1 MEEGEDR
8 AMAGMRAPLQ
18 GVRNIIRFNW
28 HFYLLSLLF
37 LSLIIF
43 AGYFIEERFRIYAV
57 ILFAIGCITTLISL
71 LVSFYIYDVSGFY
84 ELKWMNDLPLKEHK
98 QIVNIH
104 AGFDETSIL
113 LKNRF
118 GDAKL
123 MVFDFYD
130 PSKHTEV
137 SIKRARK
144 AYPPF
149 PGTIHVTTEQ
159 LPLEKSSTDKI
170 FLIFSAHEIRDE
182 QERIGFLK
190 QLNECLRPGGQIIVT
205 EHLRDSANFLAYN
218 IGFLHFHS
226 RASWLRTFCA
236 GGSVIKK
243 EIKIT
248 PFVTTFLLEKH
259 GASS

>member
-1 MEEGEDR
+1 MDGIR
-8 AMAGMRAPLQ
+8 KPFQ
-18 GVRNIIRFNW
+18 GVRNIVRFNW

-37 LSLIIF
+37 LLLIVF
-43 AGYFIEERFRIYAV
+43 VSQYMNEEFRIYAV
-57 ILFAIGCITTLISL
+57 ILFALTCSTTLVSL
-71 LVSFYIYDVSGFY
+71 LVSLYVYDLSGFY
-84 ELKWMNDLPLKEHK
+84 GLEWMNDLPLNAHQK
-98 QIVNIH
+98 IVNIH

-113 LKNRF
+113 LKSKFTGAELN
-118 GDAKL
+118 
-123 MVFDFYD
+123 VFDFYD

-149 PGTIHVTTEQ
+149 PGTIQVTTAQ
-159 LPLEKSSTDKI
+159 LPLEESSTDKI
-170 FLIFSAHEIRDE
+170 FLVFSAHEIRNE
-182 QERIGFLK
+182 EERIDFFK
-190 QLNECLRPGGQIIVT
+190 QLHKHLRPGGQIIVT

-226 RASWLRTFCA
+226 KATWLKTFEAA
-236 GGSVIKK
+236 GLMIRK

-259 GASS
+259 GATS